1 MIIAPYITRRER
13 LLAHMRAAGGGIA
26 VLANAP
32 EVMRNNDSEYPYRH
46 DSSFYYLTGF
56 TEPHSLI
63 VLLTGDTEKC
73 ILFCQEKDLEREI
86 WDGYR
91 YGPQAAQE
99 TFGFDE
105 AYAIA
110 KLAELMP
117 KLLVNQP
124 AVWSCLG
131 DAKADKQLAGW
142 LTSLRALTRSGQLVP
157 TTVHDVRSVLDD
169 MRLIKDAHEISI
181 MRRAARISAGA
192 HVRAMQMCK
201 PGLKEYHLEAE
212 LLHEFRKHGAE
223 GPAYTS
229 IVGTGAN
236 SCVLHYRAG
245 NTKIQDGDMVLI
257 DAGCELE
264 GYASDVTR
272 TFPANGKFSGPQK
285 AIYELVL
292 AAQEACISQIAP
304 GKRFKDYHHAASKTL
319 ARGLIDIG
327 LLKGTVE
334 GAIESGALRQF
345 YMHGAGH
352 WLGMDVHDTGLYTDR
367 AAPWVEGQER
377 LSRILQ
383 QNMVLTIE
391 PGLYIRPAVNIDRD
405 WWHIGVRIED
415 DAVVTED
422 GCELM
427 SRYCPVEVGR
437 IEALM
442 RR

>member
-1 MIIAPYITRRER
+1 MIIAPYLNRRKR
-13 LLAHMRAAGGGIA
+13 LLAHMRNSNGGIA
-26 VLANAP
+26 IVANASQ
-32 EVMRNNDSEYPYRH
+32 VMRNSDSDYPYRH
-46 DSSFYYLTGF
+46 DSSFYYLSGF
-56 TEPHSLI
+56 TEPCSML
-63 VLLTGDTEKC
+63 VLLSGDTEKS

-99 TFGFDE
+99 QFGFDE
-105 AYAIA
+105 AHDIA
-110 KLAELMP
+110 KLDELMP
-117 KLLVNQP
+117 KLLANQP
-124 AVWSCLG
+124 AVWSCVGNSL
-131 DAKADKQLAGW
+131 ADKQLAKW
-142 LTSLRALTRSGQLVP
+142 LNSLRKLSRKGELVP
-157 TTVHDVRSVLDD
+157 ETVHNLCSVVDE

-192 HVRAMQMCK
+192 HVRAMQVCK
-201 PGLKEYHLEAE
+201 PGLREYQLEAE
-212 LLHEFRKHGAE
+212 LLHEFRKNAAE
-223 GPAYTS
+223 GPAYTT

-245 NTKIQDGDMVLI
+245 NAQIQEGDMVLI

-264 GYASDVTR
+264 GYASDITR
-272 TFPANGKFSGPQK
+272 SFPASGKFSGPQK
-285 AIYELVL
+285 AIYEIVL
-292 AAQEACISQIAP
+292 AAQADCINHIAP
-304 GKRFKDYHHAASKTL
+304 GRRFKDYHHAAKNTL

-334 GAIESGALRQF
+334 GVIESGALGQF

-352 WLGMDVHDTGLYTDR
+352 WLGMDVHDAGLYTDR
-367 AAPWVEGQER
+367 NATWVEGKER

-391 PGLYIRPAVNIDRD
+391 PGLYIRPAVNIDRE

-415 DAVVTED
+415 DAVVTEE

-427 SRYCPVEVGR
+427 SRYCPVEVDR
-437 IEALM
+437 IEGLM
-442 RR
+442 RH